1 MLPMLVSNQPLF
13 RLLEAQI
20 ATGGL
25 IDPQAGHR
33 VPIEVAFQR
42 GLFDD
47 RMNRI
52 LMDPSDD
59 TKVRTDDPKLRNSYN
74 VIKHYVTYNFKG
86 FFDPNTEENL
96 SYLDLLGR
104 CVTDPSSELSF
115 MCLTP
120 DGVALSRFRRNN
132 RQ

>member
-1 MLPMLVSNQPLF
+1 MIPRYASIIPN
-13 RLLEAQI
+13 
-20 ATGGL
+20 
-25 IDPQAGHR
+25 
-33 VPIEVAFQR
+33 
-42 GLFDD
+42 
-47 RMNRI
+47 
-52 LMDPSDD
+52 
-59 TKVRTDDPKLRNSYN
+59 N
-74 VIKHYVTYNFKG
+74 VTTPNKHYVIYNFKG

>member
-1 MLPMLVSNQPLF
+1 M
-13 RLLEAQI
+13 
-20 ATGGL
+20 

-42 GLFDD
+42 GLFDE

-52 LMDPSDD
+52 LVDPSDD
-59 TKVRTDDPKLRNSYN
+59 TKVGLYDDHIMIERKIFDITLHFS
-74 VIKHYVTYNFKG
+74 HYVTYHFKG

-120 DGVALSRFRRNN
+120 EGVALSRFRRNN